1 MYRYNQKDIIII
13 QLLHQTMNQETVIST
28 LKEHL
33 ETLHH
38 LGVKSLDLF
47 GSVARNEARAD
58 SDLDFLV
65 EFEGQIT
72 FDAYMDLKFFLEDLF
87 TKKVD
92 LVIKEDLKPQIRE
105 VVINQAIHVA

>member
-1 MYRYNQKDIIII
+1 
-13 QLLHQTMNQETVIST
+13 MNQETVIST

-47 GSVARNEARAD
+47 GSVARNEARPD

>member
-1 MYRYNQKDIIII
+1 M
-13 QLLHQTMNQETVIST
+13 MNQETVIST

-33 ETLHH
+33 ETLHN
-38 LGVKSLDLF
+38 LGVKSLELF
-47 GSVARNEARAD
+47 GSVARNEARPD

-105 VVINQAIHVA
+105 VVLNQAIHVT

>member
-1 MYRYNQKDIIII
+1 
-13 QLLHQTMNQETVIST
+13 MNQETVIST

-33 ETLHH
+33 ETLHN
-38 LGVKSLDLF
+38 LGVKSLELF
-47 GSVARNEARAD
+47 GSVARNEARPD